1 MERLIMIRTMEIN
14 QSKVLDKKVILPK
27 TEISKIRIFDILFSS
42 FAIVLF
48 SLPMLII
55 APLIKLYSPNG
66 AILFKQK
73 RLGLN
78 GKEFEVFKFRTM
90 IPNAE
95 EKLNELLE
103 SDEEIKKEYLTYRKL
118 KNDIRI
124 IPKIGS
130 FLRKTSLDELPQ
142 FFNVL
147 FGTMSVVG
155 PRPYIKEEF
164 FEHSNSTIKKV
175 TSVKPG
181 ITGYWQIIPSRH
193 DTTFNERVK
202 HDLEYIEQKSFWLDL
217 EIIFKTVWVMLLRRG
232 Q

>member
-1 MERLIMIRTMEIN
+1 MIETIKIN
-14 QSKVLDKKVILPK
+14 QNKVIVLDKKAIL
-27 TEISKIRIFDILFSS
+27 SKIRIFDILFSS

-48 SLPMLII
+48 SIPMLII
-55 APLIKLYSPNG
+55 ALLIKLYSPKG
-66 AILFKQK
+66 TILFKQK
-73 RLGLN
+73 RLTLN
-78 GKEFEVFKFRTM
+78 GKEFDVFKFRTM

-95 EKLNELLE
+95 EKLKEILE
-103 SDEEIKKEYLTYRKL
+103 NDEEIKKEYFTYRKL

-130 FLRKTSLDELPQ
+130 ILRKTSLDELPQ

-147 FGTMSVVG
+147 FGTMSIVG

-164 FEHSNSTIKKV
+164 FEYSDSIIKKI

-181 ITGYWQIIPSRH
+181 ITGYWQVIPSRH

-202 HDLEYIEQKSFWLDL
+202 HDLEYIEQKNFWLDL
-217 EIIFKTVWVMLLRRG
+217 QIIFKTVSVMLFRSG
-232 Q
+232 S

>member
-1 MERLIMIRTMEIN
+1 MIRTMEIN

-55 APLIKLYSPNG
+55 ALLIKLYSPKG

-155 PRPYIKEEF
+155 PRPIIKSELEMYGRYSQKF
-164 FEHSNSTIKKV
+164 L
-175 TSVKPG
+175 SVKPG
-181 ITGYWQIIPSRH
+181 VTGLWQVSSNRNNMSY
-193 DTTFNERVK
+193 DDRVAL
-202 HDLEYIEQKSFWLDL
+202 DMEYIDNKSFRQDMK
-217 EIIFKTVWVMLLRRG
+217 IVFKTIKVMAFREG
-232 Q
+232 I